1 MRAPLL
7 TLCLAACGPKVAV
20 LPGPL
25 SAPDER
31 AAMRAAPRPSAPPG
45 ERHTAAAR
53 PTKGDPDVVHAA
65 RRLLT
70 GPTPS
75 GYRADC
81 SGFVQAVVARAGGD
95 LAGST
100 ATMWAELRAAGRTHT
115 RAIPSPGD
123 LAFFDNTYDRDG
135 DGRANDELTHI
146 AVVLSVD
153 ADGTITL
160 AHDGT
165 SKGRTTLRMNL
176 RHPADRT
183 LDGAPIND
191 ALRGARR
198 GDPPGLRYLA
208 SELWRGFGTPV
219 TAAR

>member
-1 MRAPLL
+1 MRTPLF
-7 TLCLAACGPKVAV
+7 TLWLAACGPKVAV

-25 SAPDER
+25 SAPAER
-31 AAMRAAPRPSAPPG
+31 AAMRAAPVADLSP
-45 ERHTAAAR
+45 AAR
-53 PTKGDPDVVHAA
+53 APSDKRRPIGDVAVVDAA

-70 GPTPS
+70 GSPPA

-81 SGFVQAVVARAGGD
+81 SGFVQAVVSRAGGD

-100 ATMWAELRAAGRTHT
+100 AMMWAELRAAGRTHT
-115 RAIPSPGD
+115 RTTPAPGE

-153 ADGTITL
+153 PNGTITL

-176 RHPADRT
+176 RLPSEPT
-183 LDGAPIND
+183 LSGERVND
-191 ALRGARR
+191 ALRAARR

-208 SELWRGFGTPV
+208 AELWRGFGRPV
-219 TAAR
+219 TDAR